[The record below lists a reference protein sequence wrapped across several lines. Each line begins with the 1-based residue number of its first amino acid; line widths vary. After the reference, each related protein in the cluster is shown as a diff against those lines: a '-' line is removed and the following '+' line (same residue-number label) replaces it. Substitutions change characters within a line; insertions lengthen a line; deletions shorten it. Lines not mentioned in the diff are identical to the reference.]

1 MLEPKRQRGHLVF
14 ASLEDCSLCHFSV
27 SAAGLEPKCGI
38 LQFAPLHPCRTAV
51 CILPFLF
58 LHPPLAQRGT
68 LPVSRCAFQGC
79 PQLRN
84 SAFAGLPCFTG
95 AEMAG
100 AADRVMKQ
108 RLGLDMKSEEQSSG
122 SLARDPSDLFVYLEL
137 LQHDE
142 SFFEGFTE

>member
-1 MLEPKRQRGHLVF
+1 MRHPAIRAF
-14 ASLEDCSLCHFSV
+14 ASVRDRSPFCF
-27 SAAGLEPKCGI
+27 
-38 LQFAPLHPCRTAV
+38 
-51 CILPFLF
+51 CIVA
-58 LHPPLAQRGT
+58 LAQRGT

-84 SAFAGLPCFTG
+84 SAFAGAEG
-95 AEMAG
+95 AR

-108 RLGLDMKSEEQSSG
+108 RPGLDMKSEEQSSG